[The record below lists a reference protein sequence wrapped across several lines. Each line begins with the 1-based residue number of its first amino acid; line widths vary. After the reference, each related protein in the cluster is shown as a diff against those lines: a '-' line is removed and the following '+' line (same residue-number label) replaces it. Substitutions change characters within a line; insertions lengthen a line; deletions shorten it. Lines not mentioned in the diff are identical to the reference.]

1 MVLVGV
7 ARIVLHLPGART
19 LKEKRMIV
27 RSFKERIQAR
37 MRVSIAEVGDLD
49 LVQKAV
55 LGVAVVANEAGHV
68 DEVLASVASAAGTLR
83 DAVLLDH
90 TTEIIAFGEG
100 GMSLALGG
108 GRG

>member
-1 MVLVGV
+1 MLVGV
-7 ARIVLHLPGART
+7 SRLVLHLPGART
-19 LKEKRMIV
+19 LKDKRMIV

-49 LVQKAV
+49 LVQKAI
-55 LGVAVVANEAGHV
+55 LGVAVVANEAAHC

-90 TTEIIAFGEG
+90 ATEIVPFGDG
-100 GMSLALGG
+100 GLGLGG
-108 GRG
+108 GGSHG